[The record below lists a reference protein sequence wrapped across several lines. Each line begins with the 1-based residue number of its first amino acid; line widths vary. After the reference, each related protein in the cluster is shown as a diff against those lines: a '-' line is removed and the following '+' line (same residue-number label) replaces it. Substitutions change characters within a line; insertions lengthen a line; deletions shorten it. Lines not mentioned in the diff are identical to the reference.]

1 MMYYDLLEKECR
13 QAYRQKIKNPR
24 LLTKLRLDQE
34 LEIVK
39 KRNLGFGMWLIYSL
53 FKEFVHN
60 GVPYST
66 RGSAGDSFILYLLG
80 LTHYNPVE
88 KHLPAIFIYGTDTNP
103 RSLSFQINLSKKD
116 CKKAIQT
123 VSELFKISI
132 NTEEVQRASVVEI
145 IFQTDSFENNCTK
158 TEFIKDNG
166 RYSILVKDHTTP
178 AEQSFKI
185 VMYLNKDVEVLCELS
200 NATDIKVPRKPEKE
214 KEIFTIFEQA
224 DLSGIGSM
232 DHIFIREYV
241 LDTIH
246 PQSVSDLAKF
256 LGLAHSS
263 VGYTNVQRP
272 LLKDGIISLAQTI
285 SSAED
290 IYHILRKYDFS
301 EEYAYDVIIGINK
314 HIKKINEEIEKELSE
329 HGVPDNTVTILKE
342 VSYVF
347 YAGQNY
353 DYAWQL
359 LALAYYKYHYPEI
372 FSSIINKDN
381 S

>member
-1 MMYYDLLEKECR
+1 
-13 QAYRQKIKNPR
+13 
-24 LLTKLRLDQE
+24 
-34 LEIVK
+34 
-39 KRNLGFGMWLIYSL
+39 
-53 FKEFVHN
+53 
-60 GVPYST
+60 
-66 RGSAGDSFILYLLG
+66 
-80 LTHYNPVE
+80 
-88 KHLPAIFIYGTDTNP
+88 
-103 RSLSFQINLSKKD
+103 
-116 CKKAIQT
+116 
-123 VSELFKISI
+123 
-132 NTEEVQRASVVEI
+132 
-145 IFQTDSFENNCTK
+145 
-158 TEFIKDNG
+158 
-166 RYSILVKDHTTP
+166 
-178 AEQSFKI
+178 
-185 VMYLNKDVEVLCELS
+185 
-200 NATDIKVPRKPEKE
+200 
-214 KEIFTIFEQA
+214 
-224 DLSGIGSM
+224 M

-246 PQSVSDLAKF
+246 PQSVSDLAKL